1 MWVVCAAGGTLASAG
16 GFKMEQQNIEQK
28 TMLEQISNN
37 LGYFYKNG
45 WDELFENGTV
55 IQDAVLADIMRLA
68 QNSDYA
74 KDKGF
79 ADVKTKEEFLQK
91 APISSYDDYR
101 PYISEN
107 LKNDAGQLTGQET
120 VYYLLSTGMSNQ
132 GKYYPETRLGA
143 LARQLN
149 IDIWNMMVM
158 QTVPSVNPTNMKLM
172 AVMTCLPLDQAENG
186 IVVRRTSGQAAKE
199 LWDRHPQFY
208 VYPYEFLEAQLPEDD
223 KDYMAALYVLKEKKF
238 NKLCCN
244 NMAYFGNV
252 LDWIEKRPN
261 TMIHDIRT
269 GTMSVNLPMET
280 WEQLAPSFQADP
292 ARADE
297 LQALLD
303 EYGKLPLDK
312 VWPDFTFVG
321 TWMSGTAGMLANAVR
336 RRLPEKVKWIAES
349 YGASEGMFTLPREFD
364 TAVGPLATFVGYFEF
379 LPLDGNGVPV
389 SMTEVEDGKYYEL
402 IVTTYSGLYRYN
414 LHDIVRVDGFTGDT
428 ANIEFV
434 CRSSDILEL
443 KNKKLYGF
451 EFLNLMEQVQE
462 ESHCPM
468 TIYQAYVEDGTL
480 SVIVQPD
487 NQSCDSDALYAA
499 LQDVMAR
506 NEIPMGN
513 LYMMDKQYCA
523 TLFKSFTQ
531 FGRTTQTIK
540 LPLIMKRKPFEELV
554 KKIYHAEI

>member
-1 MWVVCAAGGTLASAG
+1 M
-16 GFKMEQQNIEQK
+16 MERNTGQDQ
-28 TMLEQISNN
+28 TVLEQIADH
-37 LGYFYKNG
+37 LGHFYKNG
-45 WDELFENGTV
+45 WEPLFEHGAE
-55 IQDAVLADIMRLA
+55 IQDAVLQDILRMA
-68 QNSDYA
+68 QGSDYA
-74 KDKGF
+74 RDHGF
-79 ADVKTKEEFLQK
+79 ADAMTKEEFLQK
-91 APISSYDDYR
+91 APISAYNDYR
-101 PYISEN
+101 PYIREN
-107 LKNDAGQLTGQET
+107 MKQDAGQLTNQET

-172 AVMTCLPLDQAENG
+172 AVMTCLPLDKAENG

-244 NMAYFGNV
+244 NMAYFGNI

-269 GTMSVNLPMET
+269 GTMSVNLPVET
-280 WEQLAPSFQADP
+280 WEALQPSFPADP
-292 ARADE
+292 NRADE

-303 EYGKLPLDK
+303 RYGRLPVELI
-312 VWPDFTFVG
+312 WPDFAFVG
-321 TWMSGTAGMLANAVR
+321 TWMSGTAGMLARSVR
-336 RRLPEKVKWIAES
+336 RRLPDTIKWIAES
-349 YGASEGMFTLPREFD
+349 YGASEGMFTIPRDFD
-364 TAVGPLATFVGYFEF
+364 TAAGPLATFAGYFEF
-379 LPLDGNGVPV
+379 LPLEGDGNPV
-389 SMTEVEDGKYYEL
+389 GMTEVEVGKYYEL

-414 LHDIVRVDGFTGDT
+414 LHDIVRVDGFTGTT
-428 ANIEFV
+428 ANVEFV
-434 CRSSDILEL
+434 CRSSDILQL
-443 KNKKLYGF
+443 ADKKLYGY
-451 EFLNLMEQVQE
+451 EFLDLMEQVQAK
-462 ESHCPM
+462 SQCMM
-468 TIYQAYVEDGTL
+468 TIYQAYVENGAL

-487 NQSCDSDALYAA
+487 DAACNGAQLYAA
-499 LQDVMAR
+499 LKAVMQ
-506 NEIPMGN
+506 EYHIPLGN
-513 LYMMDKQYCA
+513 LYIVEKQYCA

-540 LPLIMKRKPFEELV
+540 LPLIIKHKPFEELV
-554 KKIYHAEI
+554 KTIYHAEL